1 VLENGFLETSTQGQS
16 IIDGPETE
24 VRFGLTARTELRF
37 TVPDYYKNLS
47 TSGGIGSGFGDFA
60 FGVKQ
65 QLGPVRGF
73 DVSAILFVSFPTGA
87 HNVSSGGYDPG
98 LQMPW
103 SRALSAR
110 WTGAG
115 MFSLYWPTHDR
126 TRNLTGQST
135 FELDRQ
141 LTGPWDAFVEYA
153 GTFPNAAGRS
163 TCCTSERRS
172 RSQSGTRLI
181 STWAWACRRPHQII
195 L

>member
-1 VLENGFLETSTQGQS
+1 MSDTITFRLTQYRSLRS
-16 IIDGPETE
+16 ILVMAVIFCCVIP
-24 VRFGLTARTELRF
+24 AAAQY
-37 TVPDYYKNLS
+37 P
-47 TSGGIGSGFGDFA
+47 A
-60 FGVKQ
+60 
-65 QLGPVRGF
+65 
-73 DVSAILFVSFPTGA
+73 VS
-87 HNVSSGGYDPG
+87 
-98 LQMPW
+98 
-103 SRALSAR
+103 
-110 WTGAG
+110 
-115 MFSLYWPTHDR
+115 
-126 TRNLTGQST
+126 NLTGQST